1 MFTGFYVTLAIFT
14 ELAETFVPYRFD
26 AQGISTRN
34 RQMRVKLF
42 KMRRSSLLLQ
52 LQAYLLIVLLIP
64 AAFPPSIV
72 LAQPSVSITT
82 PSNNANLA
90 GTYTVTVM
98 ASAPNGVSFV
108 ELFYQQGGGVVQGE
122 IAIWSK
128 APYTTNWDTTKVAN
142 GTYQLYAKAGDNT
155 GNNAT
160 SAMVTVKIVN
170 GAGAGTPV
178 LSPGSG
184 GLLILVLALV
194 GIGGLILYRNRSR
207 RNLKLPSA
215 PATRQSNP

>member
-1 MFTGFYVTLAIFT
+1 
-14 ELAETFVPYRFD
+14 
-26 AQGISTRN
+26 
-34 RQMRVKLF
+34 
-42 KMRRSSLLLQ
+42 MRRASVILQ
-52 LQAYLLIVLLIP
+52 LQASLIIILLVP
-64 AAFPPSIV
+64 AAFPSTAV
-72 LAQPSVSITT
+72 LAQPSVSITS
-82 PSNNANLA
+82 PSYNANLA
-90 GTYTVTVM
+90 GTSTVTVM

-160 SAMVTVKIVN
+160 SALVKVNIVN
-170 GAGAGTPV
+170 GVGAGTPV

-184 GLLILVLALV
+184 GLLILILALV
-194 GIGGLILYRNRSR
+194 GVGGLILYRSRSR
-207 RNLKLPSA
+207 RSLKLPSA
-215 PATRQSNP
+215 PATRKSNP